1 MFFFTMRRLRNSLLQ
16 SPGVHPDTKKI
27 TDEQTPSPAANI
39 LRIPDDRVA
48 LQNFSEEDLPLE
60 PGKHHRI
67 A

>member
-16 SPGVHPDTKKI
+16 SPGVQPESK
-27 TDEQTPSPAANI
+27 QTTEERTTPAGNI

-48 LQNFSEEDLPLE
+48 LQKFPEDDLPLE
-60 PGKHHRI
+60 PGEHHAR

>member
-16 SPGVHPDTKKI
+16 SPGVQPESK
-27 TDEQTPSPAANI
+27 QTTEERTTSPAGNI

-48 LQNFSEEDLPLE
+48 LQKFPEDDLPLE
-60 PGKHHRI
+60 PGKHHVS

>member
-16 SPGVHPDTKKI
+16 SPGVHPETKKI
-27 TDEQTPSPAANI
+27 TDERTPSPARNI

-48 LQNFSEEDLPLE
+48 LQKFSEEDLPLE
-60 PGKHHRI
+60 PGKHHLI